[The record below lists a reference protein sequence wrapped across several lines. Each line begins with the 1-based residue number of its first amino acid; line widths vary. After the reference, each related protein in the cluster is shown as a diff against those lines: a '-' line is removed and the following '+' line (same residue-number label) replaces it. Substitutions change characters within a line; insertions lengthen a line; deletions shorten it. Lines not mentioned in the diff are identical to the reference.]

1 MRRDILAAF
10 REKGDEHTVARRP
23 KPPGADN
30 ASGTSLSH
38 VITLVRATV
47 PPMHPAGRPFV
58 LGPLAVAALGYRRPW
73 LRRAA
78 LVGAGAC
85 AAFFRNPTRVPPTRP
100 GVVVA
105 PADGEVALVDEA
117 APPAELG
124 LGSTPLP
131 RVSIF
136 LSVLDVHTQ
145 RAPVTG
151 TVEKIAYQPGKFLS
165 ADLPEASDANERN
178 SMLLRTPS
186 GAKLAVV
193 QIAGLI
199 ARRIVCEVAE
209 GSVVGVGETYGLIRF
224 GSRVDTYFPAGTK
237 LLMTPGQRTIGA
249 ETVIAELQ

>member
-1 MRRDILAAF
+1 M
-10 REKGDEHTVARRP
+10 ARRP
-23 KPPGADN
+23 KPPGSEDTSA
-30 ASGTSLSH
+30 TSLSH
-38 VITLVRATV
+38 IVTLVRATV

-58 LGPLAVAALGYRRPW
+58 LGPLAVAALAYRRPW
-73 LRRAA
+73 LRRTA

-85 AAFFRNPTRVPPTRP
+85 AAFFRNPNRVPPTRP
-100 GVVVA
+100 GIVVA

-117 APPAELG
+117 TPPAELG
-124 LGSTPLP
+124 MGAEPLP

-165 ADLPEASDANERN
+165 ADMPEASDANERN
-178 SMLLRTPS
+178 SMLLRTPR
-186 GAKLAVV
+186 GAQVAVV

-199 ARRIVCEVAE
+199 ARRILCEVSE
-209 GSVVGVGETYGLIRF
+209 GDVVGVGETYGLIRF

-249 ETVIAELQ
+249 ETVIAELP